1 MEKKTLEVRVGKNLN
16 GILYDRKIP
25 QKQVAEAVGISE
37 NAVSRLVGGEK
48 MVSAGVLEKIA
59 DYLGVTLDSLVK

>member
-1 MEKKTLEVRVGKNLN
+1 MERTFEERVGRNLN
-16 GILYDRKIP
+16 GILYDKKVS
-25 QKQVAEAVGISE
+25 QKQVAEVAGVSE
-37 NAVSRLVGGEK
+37 NTISRLVNGQK